1 MRETDR
7 GGSGT
12 WTDIDIAEAYKHL
25 PKVGE
30 YAYYYDYDED
40 RDLAIV
46 RRGIVESA
54 CFSERSKFPHKS
66 GTDNMFV
73 IYIKLKGISEEFDM
87 FFSHMEDI
95 SDSDIF
101 ACIEDLQT
109 SLKFQKISNIQYAYD
124 PLDTPLKFELE
135 EEEVKPTYFY

>member
-1 MRETDR
+1 MRETNR

-30 YAYYYDYDED
+30 YAYYYDYDANK
-40 RDLAIV
+40 DLAIV

-66 GTDNMFV
+66 GTDYMFG
-73 IYIKLKGISEEFDM
+73 IYIKLKGVSNEFEM
-87 FFSHMEDI
+87 FFSDMEDT

-101 ACIEDLQT
+101 ACIEDLQA
-109 SLKFQKISNIQYAYD
+109 SLKCQRISNIQYVYD
-124 PLDTPLKFELE
+124 PLDTPLEFEL

>member
-7 GGSGT
+7 GTSGT

-40 RDLAIV
+40 KDLAIV

-54 CFSERSKFPHKS
+54 CFSERSKFPHKED
-66 GTDNMFV
+66 TDYMFC
-73 IYIKLKGISEEFDM
+73 IYIKLKGISNEFNI
-87 FFSHMEDI
+87 FFSDMEDVR
-95 SDSDIF
+95 DSDIF

-109 SLKFQKISNIQYAYD
+109 SLKWQRISNIQYAYD
-124 PLDTPLKFELE
+124 SLDTPLNFELK
-135 EEEVKPTYFY
+135 EEEVSPTYFY

>member
-1 MRETDR
+1 MRATNR
-7 GGSGT
+7 GGSGI

-40 RDLAIV
+40 KDLAIV

-66 GTDNMFV
+66 DTDHMFC
-73 IYIKLKGISEEFDM
+73 IHIKLKGISEEFSM
-87 FFSHMEDI
+87 FFSDMEDVR
-95 SDSDIF
+95 DSDIF

-109 SLKFQKISNIQYAYD
+109 SLKWQRISNVQYVYD

-135 EEEVKPTYFY
+135 EEVKPTYFY

>member
-30 YAYYYDYDED
+30 YAYYYDYDVD
-40 RDLAIV
+40 KNLATV

-54 CFSERSKFPHKS
+54 CFSERSRFPRKS
-66 GTDNMFV
+66 GTDSMFV
-73 IYIKLKGISEEFDM
+73 IHIKLKGISNEFDM
-87 FFSHMEDI
+87 FFSQMDDT

-101 ACIEDLQT
+101 ARIEDLQA

-124 PLDTPLKFELE
+124 PLDTPLNFEL

>member
-1 MRETDR
+1 MRATNR
-7 GGSGT
+7 GGSGI

-54 CFSERSKFPHKS
+54 CFSERSKFPHKED
-66 GTDNMFV
+66 TDYMFC
-73 IYIKLKGISEEFDM
+73 IYIKLKGISNEFNI
-87 FFSHMEDI
+87 FFSDMEDVR
-95 SDSDIF
+95 DSDIF

-109 SLKFQKISNIQYAYD
+109 SLKWQRISNIQYAYD
-124 PLDTPLKFELE
+124 QLDTPLNFEL

>member
-1 MRETDR
+1 MRETNR

-30 YAYYYDYDED
+30 YAYYYDYDANK
-40 RDLAIV
+40 DLAIV

-54 CFSERSKFPHKS
+54 CFSERSRFPHKS
-66 GTDNMFV
+66 DTDRMFC
-73 IYIKLKGISEEFDM
+73 IHIKLKGVSEEFSM
-87 FFSHMEDI
+87 FFDNMDDI

-101 ACIEDLQT
+101 ACKEDLQA
-109 SLKFQKISNIQYAYD
+109 SLKFQKISNIQYTYD

-135 EEEVKPTYFY
+135 EEVKPTYFY

>member
-1 MRETDR
+1 MRETNR

-12 WTDIDIAEAYKHL
+12 WTDIDIVEAYKHL

-40 RDLAIV
+40 KDLAIV

-54 CFSERSKFPHKS
+54 CFSERSRFPYKS
-66 GTDNMFV
+66 GTDSMFC
-73 IYIKLKGISEEFDM
+73 IHIKLKGISNEFDM
-87 FFSHMEDI
+87 FFSQMDDT

-101 ACIEDLQT
+101 ARIEDLQA
-109 SLKFQKISNIQYAYD
+109 SLKFQKISNIQYTYD
-124 PLDTPLKFELE
+124 PLDTPLEFEL

>member
-1 MRETDR
+1 MRETNR

-12 WTDIDIAEAYKHL
+12 WTDIDITEAYKHL

-40 RDLAIV
+40 KDLAIV

-66 GTDNMFV
+66 DTDYMFC
-73 IYIKLKGISEEFDM
+73 IYIKLKSVSNEFTM
-87 FFSHMEDI
+87 FFSDMEDI
-95 SDSDIF
+95 RDSDIF
-101 ACIEDLQT
+101 ACVEDLQT
-109 SLKFQKISNIQYAYD
+109 SLKWQRISNIQYAYD
-124 PLDTPLKFELE
+124 QLDTPLEFELE

>member
-7 GGSGT
+7 GGSGI

-30 YAYYYDYDED
+30 YAYYYDYDVD
-40 RDLAIV
+40 KDLAIV

-54 CFSERSKFPHKS
+54 CFSERSKFPNKL
-66 GTDNMFV
+66 GTDHMFC
-73 IYIKLKGISEEFDM
+73 IHIKLKGVSEEFSM
-87 FFSHMEDI
+87 FFFDMEDI

-109 SLKFQKISNIQYAYD
+109 SLKFQEISNIHYVYD
-124 PLDTPLKFELE
+124 QLDTPLNFEL

>member
-1 MRETDR
+1 MKETNR
-7 GGSGT
+7 GSSGT
-12 WTDIDIAEAYKHL
+12 WIDIDIAEAYKHL

-40 RDLAIV
+40 KDLAIV

-54 CFSERSKFPHKS
+54 CFSERSKFPNKS
-66 GTDNMFV
+66 GTDYMFG
-73 IYIKLKGISEEFDM
+73 IYIKLKGVSEEFDM
-87 FFSHMEDI
+87 FFSDMEDP

-109 SLKFQKISNIQYAYD
+109 SLKEQRISNIQYAYD
-124 PLDTPLKFELE
+124 PLDTPLEFEL

>member
-1 MRETDR
+1 MKETNR
-7 GGSGT
+7 GSSGI

-40 RDLAIV
+40 KDLAIV

-66 GTDNMFV
+66 CTDYMFG
-73 IYIKLKGISEEFDM
+73 IYIKLKGVSEEFDM
-87 FFSHMEDI
+87 FFSDMEDP

-109 SLKFQKISNIQYAYD
+109 SLKEQRISNIQYAYD
-124 PLDTPLKFELE
+124 PLDTPLEFEL

>member
-1 MRETDR
+1 MKETNR
-7 GGSGT
+7 GSSGT

-40 RDLAIV
+40 KDLAIV

-54 CFSERSKFPHKS
+54 CFSERSRFPHKS
-66 GTDNMFV
+66 CTDYMFG
-73 IYIKLKGISEEFDM
+73 IYIKLKGVSEEFDM
-87 FFSHMEDI
+87 FFSDMEDP

-109 SLKFQKISNIQYAYD
+109 SLKEQRISNIQYAYD
-124 PLDTPLKFELE
+124 PLDTPLEFEL

>member
-1 MRETDR
+1 MKETNR
-7 GGSGT
+7 GSSGT
-12 WTDIDIAEAYKHL
+12 WIDIDIAEAYKHL

-54 CFSERSKFPHKS
+54 CFSERSRFPHKS
-66 GTDNMFV
+66 GTDYMFC
-73 IYIKLKGISEEFDM
+73 IYIKLKGISNEFDM
-87 FFSHMEDI
+87 FFSDMEDT
-95 SDSDIF
+95 SDSNIF
-101 ACIEDLQT
+101 ACIEELQT
-109 SLKFQKISNIQYAYD
+109 SLKWHKISNIQYTYD

-135 EEEVKPTYFY
+135 EEVKPTYFY

>member
-1 MRETDR
+1 MRETNR
-7 GGSGT
+7 GSSGI

-30 YAYYYDYDED
+30 YAYYYDYYED
-40 RDLAIV
+40 KDLAIV
-46 RRGIVESA
+46 RRGIVEYA

-66 GTDNMFV
+66 GTDSMFC
-73 IYIKLKGISEEFDM
+73 IHIKLKGRSNEFGIY
-87 FFSHMEDI
+87 FSQMEDI

-101 ACIEDLQT
+101 TCIEDLQT
-109 SLKFQKISNIQYAYD
+109 SLKWMKISNIQYEYD

-135 EEEVKPTYFY
+135 EEVKPTYFY

>member
-1 MRETDR
+1 MRETNR
-7 GGSGT
+7 GSSGI

-40 RDLAIV
+40 KDLAIV
-46 RRGIVESA
+46 RRGIVEYA

-66 GTDNMFV
+66 DTDHMFC
-73 IYIKLKGISEEFDM
+73 IHIKLKGISEEFSM
-87 FFSHMEDI
+87 FFSDMEDVR
-95 SDSDIF
+95 DSDIF

-109 SLKFQKISNIQYAYD
+109 SLKWQRISNVQYVYD